1 MAIRSNVPT
10 CFVMMPF
17 AAEFDDVWEDA
28 IGPAAATAGFKCVR
42 GDDPIH
48 PGSIMKDVV
57 EGVFGADAIIADL
70 SMLNPNVFYEL
81 GIAHT
86 IGDKT
91 VMICEKTETKLPFDL
106 ADYRTLFYERSKN
119 GLRVLKRELIERL
132 KSLPTWSSCAT
143 NPVRQFGPPRFSV
156 PFMPHEQQQA
166 FEELVRW
173 TGKVA
178 LRPSV
183 ESRGEKNFIRD
194 SDATVLSAIGAYLDE
209 QDRRY
214 DPNIDLANPLDHVVV
229 TGSPR
234 YNAMA
239 QRIQQFFDLPY
250 EYVFAR
256 TEGEPSKRALRIV
269 TVHGD
274 ELSSSRDNFIENE
287 ASGIDYGILLVGTL
301 TRGRRILWF
310 SGIHG
315 KGTLGVYKCFNMRAD
330 KILADYRAISQQ
342 ENVALSLLVRIHY
355 DASSSDS
362 GLDGIEP
369 EVLGKPSVCHP
380 KKATKNRK
388 ALFVDLGGVLMEF
401 DRTRTYRAMAHVLQ
415 RDYEEVQDRIER
427 TDTRQRY
434 ERGELSDDE
443 FCATICSLFGEA
455 GRRLTEWFPEFWGD
469 IFWPNREMF
478 GALRLLKRQNV
489 VLALVSNTNSLHF
502 LHVTRDYPEISNLF
516 DKRFLSYEL
525 GKEKPNRGVYE
536 EAVSWVGREHQ
547 ILPSDVL
554 YVDDIEEYV
563 QAARTRGVTGFVY
576 RSYSHFVFWL
586 RKQGLYVP

>member
-1 MAIRSNVPT
+1 MAIHPNVPS
-10 CFVMMPF
+10 CFVIMPF

-28 IGPAAATAGFKCVR
+28 ISPAAATAGFKCVR
-42 GDDPIH
+42 GDNPIH

-57 EGVFGADAIIADL
+57 EGVFGADVIVADL
-70 SMLNPNVFYEL
+70 SRLNPNVFYEL

-91 VMICEKTETKLPFDL
+91 VMICEKTETRPPFDL

-119 GLRVLKRELIERL
+119 ELVERL
-132 KSLPTWSSCAT
+132 KGLPAWSGAAT
-143 NPVRQFGPPRFSV
+143 NPVRQFGPLRFSV
-156 PFMPHEQQQA
+156 PFRPHALQQA

-183 ESRGEKNFIRD
+183 ECRGEKNFIRD
-194 SDATVLSAIGAYLDE
+194 SDATVLSEMGAYLEE

-234 YNAMA
+234 YNTMA

-256 TEGEPSKRALRIV
+256 TEGEPSERALRIV

-287 ASGIDYGILLVGTL
+287 SSGIDYGILLVGSL
-301 TRGRRILWF
+301 TRGKRILWF

-315 KGTLGVYKCFNMRAD
+315 KGTLGVYKCFKMRAD
-330 KILADYRAISQQ
+330 KILADYRAIGHE
-342 ENVALSLLVRIHY
+342 ENVVLSLLVRIHY
-355 DASSSDS
+355 NASSRDS

-369 EVLGKPSVCHP
+369 EVLGQTSVCRL
-380 KKATKNRK
+380 KKATRNRK

-415 RDYEEVQDRIER
+415 LDYKEVQDRIEG
-427 TDTRQRY
+427 TDARQRY
-434 ERGELSDDE
+434 ERGELSDEE
-443 FCATICSLFGEA
+443 FCAGICSLFGEA
-455 GRRLTEWFPEFWGD
+455 GKRLTELFPEFWGD

-478 GALRLLKRQNV
+478 EALRLLKRQNV

-502 LHVTRDYPEISNLF
+502 LHVTRDYPEIKDLF
-516 DKRFLSYEL
+516 DNRFLSYEL
-525 GKEKPNRGVYE
+525 GKEKPNKGVYD
-536 EAVSWVGREHQ
+536 EAVAWAGREHQ
-547 ILPSDVL
+547 IFPPDVL

-563 QAARTRGVTGFVY
+563 RAARIRGVTGFVY

-586 RKQGLYVP
+586 RKHGLYVP